1 MVDER
6 ELLGRNDCG
15 LADGNDL
22 YGRDLHVGDLHVASS
37 RAKTACAPNGA
48 TAIPRVYKRRLA
60 SCQRNL
66 AGFKRTALCMKNG
79 MAGRLTLRKT
89 DLLSIGPHS
98 AEEKTKKPSEEEK
111 CS

>member
-1 MVDER
+1 VVEER
-6 ELLGRNDCG
+6 ELVGRNDCG

-22 YGRDLHVGDLHVASS
+22 DGRDFHVGTFKSLRLA
-37 RAKTACAPNGA
+37 RKPAAPNGA

-66 AGFKRTALCMKNG
+66 PGFKRTSLCMKNG

-89 DLLSIGPHS
+89 DWASLGPHS

>member
-1 MVDER
+1 MV
-6 ELLGRNDCG
+6 GIFM
-15 LADGNDL
+15 LATFTSL
-22 YGRDLHVGDLHVASS
+22 RLA
-37 RAKTACAPNGA
+37 RKPPAPNGA
-48 TAIPRVYKRRLA
+48 TAIPRVYKGRLA

-66 AGFKRTALCMKNG
+66 PGFKRTSLCMKIG

-89 DLLSIGPHS
+89 DWRSTGPHS